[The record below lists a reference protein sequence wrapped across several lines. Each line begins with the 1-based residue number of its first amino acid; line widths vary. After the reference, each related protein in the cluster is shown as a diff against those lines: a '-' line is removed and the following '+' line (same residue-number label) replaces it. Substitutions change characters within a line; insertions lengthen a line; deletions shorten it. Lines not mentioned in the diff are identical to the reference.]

1 MSANIIVVVVLCK
14 VKWETGLTTATF
26 TRFFPLGNKP
36 LHWKQ
41 YCWRLSLSLSLFG
54 SAAFTQYAIFKSWLN
69 DVPKIWVLSKREKE
83 PLRLQA
89 THPLMMMVAEI
100 LPFLV
105 AVHLIH
111 ARILY
116 VTVRDFA
123 VQKSLDGFEQD
134 PSSCFFSHVLSPLV
148 RRYHV
153 PCKNL
158 RCD

>member
-54 SAAFTQYAIFKSWLN
+54 SAAFSQYAIFKSWLN

-89 THPLMMMVAEI
+89 NTSADDDGGGDPSVPCCSTLDTCAN
-100 LPFLV
+100 
-105 AVHLIH
+105 
-111 ARILY
+111 
-116 VTVRDFA
+116 TVRDCTWLCRTKIAWRVRARPFVVFLLPRAFA
-123 VQKSLDGFEQD
+123 ASTTLPRTVQES
-134 PSSCFFSHVLSPLV
+134 
-148 RRYHV
+148 
-153 PCKNL
+153 
-158 RCD
+158 